1 MVVFGKEACHLEF
14 VHDSEAGSLTI
25 YAIQFHP
32 KETLMKLPMPS
43 IRVKAKTEDAE
54 HVLECQA
61 VVNPTFGNTA
71 ERSSEYA
78 AQAEW
83 LKTPTAFE
91 GEVFSSSSR
100 VVRSFQIRLSNFQK
114 AHKLSP

>member
-1 MVVFGKEACHLEF
+1 
-14 VHDSEAGSLTI
+14 
-25 YAIQFHP
+25 
-32 KETLMKLPMPS
+32 MKLPMPS

-91 GEVFSSSSR
+91 GEVVFLKLEGGAEFSNKT
-100 VVRSFQIRLSNFQK
+100 FQFPK
-114 AHKLSP
+114 SP